1 MKKFYQGLNEIHRYT
16 FWIIFVELMVFLLS
30 SFCFFIHHMDIS
42 LGILLG
48 AVISVL
54 NFLLII
60 KQSDVCISTS
70 KPKGKAVGYYI
81 LRYLLYMLRYL
92 LYGAGLTI
100 ALLLQHFGFNIFNV
114 FAVLGAYLL
123 QKLTIIVYGL
133 KKGEAE

>member
-16 FWIIFVELMVFLLS
+16 FWIIFVELMAFLLS

-48 AVISVL
+48 ACISVL

-60 KQSDVCISTS
+60 KQSDVYISTL
-70 KPKGKAVGYYI
+70 KPKGKAFGF
-81 LRYLLYMLRYL
+81 YMLRYL
-92 LYGAGLTI
+92 LYGLGLTI

-123 QKLTIIVYGL
+123 QKITIIVYGL
-133 KKGEAE
+133 KRGEAE